1 MHRPGPPV
9 RLALSAGAVA
19 LALALALVLGGCG
32 GSGGSGGSAS
42 SLPAETLAVAT
53 PHGLSY
59 TLHVTRKGS
68 EQCTMATYRTSLTD
82 GRPLIQTTSSCGE
95 PALPGHPF
103 LIQAPSSR
111 LSIVV
116 DISTTG
122 CTRVLGGRTGNALQP
137 LVSHCTSRSPQFRAT
152 ILPAVRRLLLRG
164 IPGAPV
170 INFPRHPCRLG
181 ICITALA

>member
-1 MHRPGPPV
+1 MNRPGPPI
-9 RLALSAGAVA
+9 RLALSSVV
-19 LALALALVLGGCG
+19 LALVLALGGCG
-32 GSGGSGGSAS
+32 SGSGGSAS
-42 SLPAETLAVAT
+42 NLPAETLAIGT
-53 PHGLSY
+53 PHGLNY

-68 EQCTMATYRTSLTD
+68 EQCTMATYRTFLAD
-82 GRPLIQTTSSCGE
+82 GRPLLQTTSSCGQ

-111 LSIVV
+111 QSIVV

-122 CTRVLGGRTGNALQP
+122 CGRVTGGRTVNALAP
-137 LVSHCTSRSPQFRAT
+137 LVSHCTTRSPQFRAT

-181 ICITALA
+181 ICITTLA